1 MQKGILAGRLQ
12 MARERIIKAAETGV
26 ADMAA
31 GPLLLS
37 ALQQAQREK
46 NPDVRALY
54 ELEAVGPIIE
64 ALAGKPAAK
73 VGQAAGMVDQETI
86 LAIPGLT
93 KTSREAIAAYFKE
106 QNAGSD

>member
-12 MARERIIKAAETGV
+12 MARERIIKAAEAGV
-26 ADMAA
+26 AETAV

-37 ALQQAQREK
+37 DLYAAQREK

-54 ELEAVGPIIE
+54 ELEAVGPIVE
-64 ALAGKPAAK
+64 ALVEQLDGVGKLD
-73 VGQAAGMVDQETI
+73 QAAI

-93 KTSREAIAAYFKE
+93 KTSLAAIEAHFE
-106 QNAGSD
+106 GLNAGSH

>member
-73 VGQAAGMVDQETI
+73 DQAAGMVDQETI

-93 KTSREAIAAYFKE
+93 KTSREAIKAYFE
-106 QNAGSD
+106 EHDAGSD